1 MRRLSCLQPLPTLS
15 QFALMQFRPCLHK
28 PLLSTRQLTTYPL
41 YWVNAVYCCMVLVI
55 HVEVGNMVGHARL
68 HIHADDDTEE
78 AGKFRQGSTPQFCII
93 ISLND
98 L

>member
-1 MRRLSCLQPLPTLS
+1 
-15 QFALMQFRPCLHK
+15 
-28 PLLSTRQLTTYPL
+28 
-41 YWVNAVYCCMVLVI
+41 MVLII
-55 HVEVGNMVGHARL
+55 HVEVGNMVRHARL
-68 HIHADDDTEE
+68 HIHADDDAEE